1 MALPS
6 SLIPRPRLGARFTQ
20 YHCPTMSE
28 RPVLLIADDDED
40 VQRLLTLFVRP
51 LDCEVLTA
59 RDGEEAL
66 ALAQARLPDLVLL
79 DVMMPKRSGWEVCQ
93 ALKAV
98 QRTSHIAVVLV
109 TGRGDVKDRLT
120 GLQLG
125 ADDYLVKPFNRDEV
139 VKRIGALLHRKQRDP
154 SPGAEGAKSS
164 ESMLFDRASGLPTVP
179 MVLSR
184 LKEMLI
190 EQSEIGIV
198 YVDIEQF
205 ESIEA
210 EYGWAFFDEFLRC
223 AGEAVAVEA
232 RARFPK
238 ALVAANL
245 VGGSSFYIFFE
256 SRGTDLRQEA
266 AFDTVA
272 NDVREKLITAMRERF
287 PSMQQGQIGFFVG
300 AARIDYRPQIRLE
313 RQVYQGMQTA
323 GDAVR
328 DAEQQR
334 KKQLTR
340 EVRDIIR
347 RKRVTT
353 LFQPIVWA
361 QEGKVFGYEVLTRGA
376 PNSSFRNSD
385 MLFGFARDAKLAW
398 ARGPVAVENALE
410 TVALENALKRLR
422 SFDLTGRKY
431 LLNLEAEMFEE
442 SEFRIHEM
450 VSFFSE
456 HRGHFV
462 FELTERAAI
471 EDYAVFRRLLDEFRD
486 KGIEVAIDDAGS
498 GYASLEAIAA
508 LAPDYLKITKGLVS
522 TLADEPIKQD
532 LVKMLV
538 DLAGKI
544 GAKTL
549 AEGLETVEEYEWCRD
564 LGVDLLQGYYLAHPQ
579 DEPRIGDEEVQASLN
594 ADAERRL
601 ATVAARETTV
611 VSRRV

>member
-1 MALPS
+1 MPD
-6 SLIPRPRLGARFTQ
+6 
-20 YHCPTMSE
+20 

-40 VQRLLTLFVRP
+40 VQRLLTIYLRP
-51 LDCEVLTA
+51 LDCEILTA
-59 RDGEEAL
+59 RDGDEAL
-66 ALAQARLPDLVLL
+66 TIAQTRLPDVALL
-79 DVMMPKRSGWEVCQ
+79 DVTMPKRSGWEVCQ

-98 QRTSHIAVVLV
+98 QRTAHIAVVLV

-125 ADDYLVKPFNRDEV
+125 ADDYLVKPFNPDEV
-139 VKRIGALLHRKQRDP
+139 VKRIKALLHRKQRDTHTAGEAAQL
-154 SPGAEGAKSS
+154 SA
-164 ESMLFDRASGLPTVP
+164 SMLFDRASGLRTMP
-179 MVLSR
+179 MVLGH

-223 AGEAVAVEA
+223 AGEAVAGEA
-232 RARFPK
+232 RSRFPK
-238 ALVAANL
+238 AIVAANL

-256 SRGTDLRQEA
+256 SRGTELRQETAFDLMASDLRQ
-266 AFDTVA
+266 
-272 NDVREKLITAMRERF
+272 KLIEAMRQRF
-287 PSMQQGQIGFFVG
+287 PNMQQGQIGFFVG

-328 DAEQQR
+328 DAEQHR
-334 KKQLTR
+334 KKELTR
-340 EVRDIIR
+340 EMRDIIR

-361 QEGKVFGYEVLTRGA
+361 REGTVFGYEVLTRGA
-376 PNSSFRNSD
+376 PHSSFRNSD
-385 MLFGFARDAKLAW
+385 MLFAFAREAKLAW
-398 ARGPVAVENALE
+398 ALE
-410 TVALENALKRLR
+410 TVALEAALKRLR
-422 SFDLTGRKY
+422 SFALDGRKF

-456 HRGHFV
+456 HRGNFV

-471 EDYAVFRRLLDEFRD
+471 EDYAVFRRLLDEFRE

-508 LAPDYLKITKGLVS
+508 LAPDYLKITKSLVS

-538 DLAGKI
+538 DLARKI

-549 AEGLETVEEYEWCRD
+549 AEGIETVEEYEWCRH
-564 LGVDLLQGYYLAHPQ
+564 LGIDLLQGYYLAHPQ
-579 DEPRIGDEEVQASLN
+579 EQPATGDAEVEASLL
-594 ADAERRL
+594 ADAKRRL
-601 ATVAARETTV
+601 ARAPA
-611 VSRRV
+611 